1 MAESLDRSHSNLVQN
16 VRFSKVTKR
25 SVKLIVTAS
34 GDPQLEMW
42 RMEEDRKAFRKAY
55 GKELTVVLNNI
66 EA

>member
-1 MAESLDRSHSNLVQN
+1 VQN